1 MGAKQARFCLLCDK
15 RLLHGEVL
23 RTAKLITKAANHLFD
38 EGVGTARENYI
49 EVSIMKRVIVL
60 GAGKIG
66 TSVAKLL
73 AESGDYRVTLVDAEQ
88 QALDRLEDR
97 LRSAKKCSTW

>member
-1 MGAKQARFCLLCDK
+1 
-15 RLLHGEVL
+15 
-23 RTAKLITKAANHLFD
+23 
-38 EGVGTARENYI
+38 
-49 EVSIMKRVIVL
+49 MKRVIVL

-97 LRSAKKCSTW
+97 FAICKKVLDVVNEKALVEAFSQHDAVVSACAFNFNHALPKPPSRQGSVILI